1 MSDLLDDR
9 AGVEEVTEKERPAG
23 SEDEDEDED
32 EDFEDGDETKEGAS
46 GQDSSEEEE
55 GPDDYDYDDKFLVRE
70 DEDEDGDGA
79 AEGEAQPPAGAAKH
93 AKKKRR
99 HRELVLEDD
108 DYDLLEEN
116 TGIRRARPA
125 AHRRIKKARDA
136 DRGLGREGG
145 AQALQEELFGAEL
158 EDLEDEDAEA
168 APSAPTA
175 PPGRAAP
182 GPGARAGDE
191 FDAEEEDED
200 DWIVDDFEGAEDEG
214 AAAAAG
220 AERRRRRRAM
230 REGVPDID
238 PDALDEAN
246 DIFGDVSDLLA
257 MYEDRKAAGAREAG
271 EEALDEGAE
280 EVDAEEFSDEEV
292 AEALRLQ
299 REERRRGSAAR
310 RMERAVDPSLLER
323 HFLTARDDAI
333 RDADLPE
340 RLQLADDPTPRDWD
354 LGACAAWVTARLAED
369 PGVAGQLVRA
379 GVREVEGPPP
389 AWHGGEAWRA
399 GELEGGLRSTADRR
413 GLYAGHERGEEGAA
427 RGLPP
432 GALPALNDAVAAA
445 LEEVYHRHRE
455 VPTIGMYAKERVAE
469 LLVLRRTDEPYFTKE
484 DEASRTYP
492 AGSIQPRDR
501 VIRRWDVLHAVHDL
515 ARRWRALARL
525 RAARA
530 AAYEAALASASD
542 VDEAAG
548 ISQCLERLAEAQDRE
563 GVEDVDARFRQ
574 LTLRGDAGAP
584 AAPRLDDA
592 GGDAASAA
600 RRPRAAQKAGGY
612 DLLRRAGLAAAVP
625 RFAFTSAQLAEYL
638 AQGFVPAGAEPP
650 DPPVSPAEFALE
662 YLAPDLGFASG
673 EAALGGIV
681 RAAAAQLAAEP
692 AVRAHARAHH
702 WRACTLSTFPTPAGE
717 GALEPTHP
725 LALAKRLRGKPLASF
740 AGSDLYARVAAAERA
755 GLVTVSLDVAGG
767 AGALTAALE
776 AVYLSGR
783 LAPVAREWEALR
795 LRVLRLALGELSE
808 ARLAAEARGRLA
820 REARAALAR
829 AYADAVWAL
838 ASRAPARALVPAAAG
853 EEDEEVPEGERRVVG
868 AVWGPGTPPTTLV
881 ALDPAGALVDWLH
894 CPQWSGAVP
903 RRRGAAGPSDD
914 PFADPRRAGDAA
926 RVRAFLEAHDPH
938 LLAVGAGHPEARGL
952 HADLAGVLDSVLVHA
967 PGSRLASGL
976 ALVWAD
982 ERVAA
987 AWEGSAAAHAE
998 LPTAA
1003 GVVRRALALGR
1014 SLLDPLASL
1023 AALAGGAGAAR
1034 ASRSLHLH
1042 PLQGELGEAA
1052 RDAALDAALAAAA
1065 AQVGVDVNALAAAP
1079 WRGAVLPHLP
1089 GLGPRKAAALTRA
1102 LARAGGHVPHRAALW
1117 RDLGVLGDVVFGA
1130 AAPALRVRASHPAL
1144 ANAEVQRLDDSRVH
1158 PAHYALA
1165 LRVAR
1170 RAAAR
1175 RRGADGDSGAD
1186 GDGSDADAEALEEAF
1201 AEPRHV
1207 EALRLSRLA
1216 EALAG
1221 EGGEG
1226 AGAGPPPGLATL
1238 IDIQF
1243 EFARPYGELRPK
1255 AKRLKEE
1262 ELFWLCLGET
1272 PETLAAG
1279 KKVEARVRYVTA
1291 GVAFVSLP
1299 DLGNIDATIQAGN
1312 VSGSHGEVD
1321 CRDFMKQGD
1330 NLTARIIFLD
1340 PAEWRIELSTT
1351 SQALNDDAA
1360 WEQRLLC
1367 SREPYY
1373 VPLTLAEKAAAERS
1387 RRPAKP
1393 AFTPRQIRH
1402 PLFEN
1407 ISMNEAAKRLMEEGR
1422 PVGSAIFRPS
1432 HKGTRNIIL
1441 SLRMPGGQV
1450 WHLDILEG
1458 PKGKGTGQLQLGTPL
1473 NMEVIPGKKREVYE
1487 ELDEVV
1493 SRFVEPFGLHCQ
1505 ALQRFRHWRDA
1516 AWEAA
1521 SEELV
1526 ALKAGVPANQ
1536 AVYCLGVEP
1545 RQPGMFYLGYVLGRT
1560 PHREFFMV
1568 THRGF
1573 HFRKHDYRTV
1583 EHMVNQFKKAPRG
1596 DSFTTPGAR
1605 HAAAQPG
1612 AGAEPQQPQP
1622 PQQPPQ
1628 PPAEAVRPHYGAHS
1642 YPGASTQAY
1651 DYPPYPPQYQ
1661 YPQAGNPYPAYA
1673 AGAGVAP
1680 GPPPAVNPAVGY
1692 GYAAPAWQPP
1702 LPQG

>member
-158 EDLEDEDAEA
+158 EVR
-168 APSAPTA
+168 
-175 PPGRAAP
+175 GR
-182 GPGARAGDE
+182 GE
-191 FDAEEEDED
+191 FC
-200 DWIVDDFEGAEDEG
+200 
-214 AAAAAG
+214 
-220 AERRRRRRAM
+220 
-230 REGVPDID
+230 
-238 PDALDEAN
+238 LDEAN

-299 REERRRGSAAR
+299 R
-310 RMERAVDPSLLER
+310 R

-542 VDEAAG
+542 ADEAAG

-692 AVRAHARAHH
+692 VVRAHARAHH

-795 LRVLRLALGELSE
+795 LR
-808 ARLAAEARGRLA
+808 
-820 REARAALAR
+820 
-829 AYADAVWAL
+829 
-838 ASRAPARALVPAAAG
+838 
-853 EEDEEVPEGERRVVG
+853 DEEVPEGERRVVG

-1003 GVVRRALALGR
+1003 GV
-1014 SLLDPLASL
+1014 
-1023 AALAGGAGAAR
+1023 
-1034 ASRSLHLH
+1034 
-1042 PLQGELGEAA
+1042 
-1052 RDAALDAALAAAA
+1052 
-1065 AQVGVDVNALAAAP
+1065 
-1079 WRGAVLPHLP
+1079 
-1089 GLGPRKAAALTRA
+1089 
-1102 LARAGGHVPHRAALW
+1102 
-1117 RDLGVLGDVVFGA
+1117 
-1130 AAPALRVRASHPAL
+1130 
-1144 ANAEVQRLDDSRVH
+1144 
-1158 PAHYALA
+1158 
-1165 LRVAR
+1165 
-1170 RAAAR
+1170 
-1175 RRGADGDSGAD
+1175 
-1186 GDGSDADAEALEEAF
+1186 ALEEAF

-1221 EGGEG
+1221 EGGE
-1226 AGAGPPPGLATL
+1226 GAGPPPGLATL

-1450 WHLDILEG
+1450 WHLDIMEG
-1458 PKGKGTGQLQLGTPL
+1458 PKVGALYRTSGFTVNLGRVFFRGVSVAGEEPGVYRNGKGTGQLQLGTPL

>member
-484 DEASRTYP
+484 CAGCFSLVASRTYP

-501 VIRRWDVLHAVHDL
+501 VIRRWDVLHA
-515 ARRWRALARL
+515 
-525 RAARA
+525 
-530 AAYEAALASASD
+530 
-542 VDEAAG
+542 
-548 ISQCLERLAEAQDRE
+548 
-563 GVEDVDARFRQ
+563 
-574 LTLRGDAGAP
+574 
-584 AAPRLDDA
+584 
-592 GGDAASAA
+592 
-600 RRPRAAQKAGGY
+600 
-612 DLLRRAGLAAAVP
+612 
-625 RFAFTSAQLAEYL
+625 
-638 AQGFVPAGAEPP
+638 
-650 DPPVSPAEFALE
+650 
-662 YLAPDLGFASG
+662 
-673 EAALGGIV
+673 
-681 RAAAAQLAAEP
+681 
-692 AVRAHARAHH
+692 
-702 WRACTLSTFPTPAGE
+702 
-717 GALEPTHP
+717 
-725 LALAKRLRGKPLASF
+725 
-740 AGSDLYARVAAAERA
+740 
-755 GLVTVSLDVAGG
+755 
-767 AGALTAALE
+767 
-776 AVYLSGR
+776 
-783 LAPVAREWEALR
+783 
-795 LRVLRLALGELSE
+795 
-808 ARLAAEARGRLA
+808 
-820 REARAALAR
+820 
-829 AYADAVWAL
+829 
-838 ASRAPARALVPAAAG
+838 
-853 EEDEEVPEGERRVVG
+853 
-868 AVWGPGTPPTTLV
+868 
-881 ALDPAGALVDWLH
+881 
-894 CPQWSGAVP
+894 
-903 RRRGAAGPSDD
+903 
-914 PFADPRRAGDAA
+914 
-926 RVRAFLEAHDPH
+926 
-938 LLAVGAGHPEARGL
+938 
-952 HADLAGVLDSVLVHA
+952 
-967 PGSRLASGL
+967 
-976 ALVWAD
+976 
-982 ERVAA
+982 
-987 AWEGSAAAHAE
+987 
-998 LPTAA
+998 
-1003 GVVRRALALGR
+1003 
-1014 SLLDPLASL
+1014 
-1023 AALAGGAGAAR
+1023 
-1034 ASRSLHLH
+1034 
-1042 PLQGELGEAA
+1042 
-1052 RDAALDAALAAAA
+1052 
-1065 AQVGVDVNALAAAP
+1065 
-1079 WRGAVLPHLP
+1079 
-1089 GLGPRKAAALTRA
+1089 
-1102 LARAGGHVPHRAALW
+1102 
-1117 RDLGVLGDVVFGA
+1117 
-1130 AAPALRVRASHPAL
+1130 
-1144 ANAEVQRLDDSRVH
+1144 
-1158 PAHYALA
+1158 
-1165 LRVAR
+1165 
-1170 RAAAR
+1170 
-1175 RRGADGDSGAD
+1175 
-1186 GDGSDADAEALEEAF
+1186 
-1201 AEPRHV
+1201 
-1207 EALRLSRLA
+1207 
-1216 EALAG
+1216 
-1221 EGGEG
+1221 G

-1458 PKGKGTGQLQLGTPL
+1458 PKVGALYRTSGFTVNLGRVFFRGVSVAGEEPGVYRNVDVHAGPAPMIILQGKGTGQLQLGTPL

-1560 PHREFFMV
+1560 PHREFFVV